1 MLRPADACPNL
12 QRKNENDILYLWIQK
27 AERRNRVWIR
37 KCISWR
43 CRRKHMR
50 PDFLLLPEIF
60 TCPYDNSQFPLFA
73 QKDGDSVYCFLSELA
88 RTNHF
93 YVIGGSVPER
103 DEGGKIYNTSYVF
116 DRKGELIGKH
126 RKVHLFDIDVPG
138 GQYFKESDVLSP
150 GKAMTVFDTEYG
162 RMGVCICFDIRFPDL
177 FLQMRRAGVRMVFV
191 PAAFNMT
198 TGPAH
203 WQTLFRSRALDQQ
216 IFMAGCSPARDE
228 TASYIAYGHS
238 IVTDPWGRI
247 LKELDEKEG
256 ILDIELDLAET
267 DRIRTQIPLGQ

>member
-1 MLRPADACPNL
+1 MDQKVHILALQKKTYASPRENMDAVRDMLD
-12 QRKNENDILYLWIQK
+12 QYKGE
-27 AERRNRVWIR
+27 
-37 KCISWR
+37 
-43 CRRKHMR
+43 M

-88 RTNHF
+88 WTNHF
-93 YVIGGSVPER
+93 YVIGGSV
-103 DEGGKIYNTSYVF
+103 
-116 DRKGELIGKH
+116 ELIGKH

-150 GKAMTVFDTEYG
+150 GKEMTVFDTEYG

>member
-1 MLRPADACPNL
+1 MAQELINKQFHVIALQKKTYAEPRQNIAAVKSLLDSYDGPEADF
-12 QRKNENDILYLWIQK
+12 
-27 AERRNRVWIR
+27 V
-37 KCISWR
+37 
-43 CRRKHMR
+43 M
-50 PDFLLLPEIF
+50 LPEIF
-60 TCPYDNSQFPLFA
+60 TWPYDNNCFPQFA
-73 QKDGDSVYCFLSELA
+73 ESGEGETYRFLSNLA
-88 RTNHF
+88 RERKA
-93 YVIGGSVPER
+93 YVIGGSIPEL
-103 DEGGKIYNTSYVF
+103 DDGKIYNTSYVF
-116 DRKGELIGKH
+116 DREGELIGKH

-216 IFMAGCSPARDE
+216 IFMIGCSPARDE

-247 LKELDEKEG
+247 LRELDEKEG
-256 ILDIELDLAET
+256 ILDIELDLVET

>member
-1 MLRPADACPNL
+1 MDTESGKEKSRMDQKVHILALQKKTYASPRENMDAVRDMLAQYKRE
-12 QRKNENDILYLWIQK
+12 K
-27 AERRNRVWIR
+27 
-37 KCISWR
+37 
-43 CRRKHMR
+43 

-103 DEGGKIYNTSYVF
+103 DEEGKIYNTSYVF

-216 IFMAGCSPARDE
+216 IFMIGCSPARDE

-247 LKELDEKEG
+247 LRELDEKEG

>member
-1 MLRPADACPNL
+1 M
-12 QRKNENDILYLWIQK
+12 
-27 AERRNRVWIR
+27 
-37 KCISWR
+37 
-43 CRRKHMR
+43 
-50 PDFLLLPEIF
+50 
-60 TCPYDNSQFPLFA
+60 
-73 QKDGDSVYCFLSELA
+73 
-88 RTNHF
+88 
-93 YVIGGSVPER
+93 IGGSVPER
-103 DEGGKIYNTSYVF
+103 DEEGKIYNTSYVF

-150 GKAMTVFDTEYG
+150 GKEMTVFDTEYG

-247 LKELDEKEG
+247 LRELDEKEG

>member
-1 MLRPADACPNL
+1 MDQKVHILALQKKTYASPRENMDAVRDMLAQYKRE
-12 QRKNENDILYLWIQK
+12 K
-27 AERRNRVWIR
+27 
-37 KCISWR
+37 
-43 CRRKHMR
+43 

-247 LKELDEKEG
+247 LRELDEKEG

>member
-1 MLRPADACPNL
+1 MDQKVHILALQKKTYASPRENMDAVRDMLAQYKRE
-12 QRKNENDILYLWIQK
+12 K
-27 AERRNRVWIR
+27 
-37 KCISWR
+37 
-43 CRRKHMR
+43 

-73 QKDGDSVYCFLSELA
+73 QEDGDSVYCFLAELA

-103 DEGGKIYNTSYVF
+103 DEEGKIYNTSYVF

-150 GKAMTVFDTEYG
+150 GKEMTVFDTEYG

-247 LKELDEKEG
+247 LRELDEKEG

>member
-1 MLRPADACPNL
+1 MDQKVHILALQKKTYASPRENMDAVRDMLAQYKRE
-12 QRKNENDILYLWIQK
+12 K
-27 AERRNRVWIR
+27 
-37 KCISWR
+37 
-43 CRRKHMR
+43 

-73 QKDGDSVYCFLSELA
+73 QEDGDSVYCFLAELA

-103 DEGGKIYNTSYVF
+103 DEEGKIYNTSYVF
-116 DRKGELIGKH
+116 DWKGELIGKH

-150 GKAMTVFDTEYG
+150 GKEMTVFDTEYG

-247 LKELDEKEG
+247 LRELDEKEG

>member
-1 MLRPADACPNL
+1 MDTESGKEKSRMDQKVHILAVQKKTYASPRENMDAVRDMLAQYKRE
-12 QRKNENDILYLWIQK
+12 K
-27 AERRNRVWIR
+27 
-37 KCISWR
+37 
-43 CRRKHMR
+43 

>member
-1 MLRPADACPNL
+1 MDTESGKEKSRMDQKVHILAVQKKTYASPRENMDAVRDMLD
-12 QRKNENDILYLWIQK
+12 QYQGE
-27 AERRNRVWIR
+27 
-37 KCISWR
+37 
-43 CRRKHMR
+43 M

-247 LKELDEKEG
+247 LRELDEKEG
-256 ILDIELDLAET
+256 ILDIELDLGET

>member
-1 MLRPADACPNL
+1 MDQKVHILALQKKTYASPRENMDAVRDMLA
-12 QRKNENDILYLWIQK
+12 QYKGEK
-27 AERRNRVWIR
+27 
-37 KCISWR
+37 
-43 CRRKHMR
+43 

-88 RTNHF
+88 RANHF

-103 DEGGKIYNTSYVF
+103 DEEGKIYNTSYIF
-116 DRKGELIGKH
+116 DREGELIGKH

-150 GKAMTVFDTEYG
+150 GKEMTVFDTEYG

>member
-1 MLRPADACPNL
+1 MDQKVHILALQKKTYASPRENMDAVRDMLAQYKRE
-12 QRKNENDILYLWIQK
+12 K
-27 AERRNRVWIR
+27 
-37 KCISWR
+37 
-43 CRRKHMR
+43 

-103 DEGGKIYNTSYVF
+103 DEEGKIYNTSYVF

-138 GQYFKESDVLSP
+138 GQYFKESDVLST

>member
-1 MLRPADACPNL
+1 MDTESGKEKSRMDQKVHILALQKKTYASPRENMDAVRDMLAQYKRE
-12 QRKNENDILYLWIQK
+12 K
-27 AERRNRVWIR
+27 
-37 KCISWR
+37 
-43 CRRKHMR
+43 

-103 DEGGKIYNTSYVF
+103 DEEGKIYNTSYVF

>member
-1 MLRPADACPNL
+1 MDQKVHILALQKKTYASPRENMDAVRDMLE
-12 QRKNENDILYLWIQK
+12 QYKGE
-27 AERRNRVWIR
+27 
-37 KCISWR
+37 
-43 CRRKHMR
+43 M

-73 QKDGDSVYCFLSELA
+73 QEDGDSVYCFLAELA

-103 DEGGKIYNTSYVF
+103 DEEGKIYNTSYVF

-150 GKAMTVFDTEYG
+150 GKEMTVFDTEYG

-247 LKELDEKEG
+247 LRELDEKEG

>member
-1 MLRPADACPNL
+1 MDTESGKEKSRMDQKVHILALQKKTYASPRENMDAVRDMLAQYKRE
-12 QRKNENDILYLWIQK
+12 K
-27 AERRNRVWIR
+27 
-37 KCISWR
+37 
-43 CRRKHMR
+43 

-150 GKAMTVFDTEYG
+150 GKEMTVFDTEYG

>member
-1 MLRPADACPNL
+1 MDTNQKVRVLALQKKTYASPQENMDAVTAMLEQYAGA
-12 QRKNENDILYLWIQK
+12 
-27 AERRNRVWIR
+27 A
-37 KCISWR
+37 
-43 CRRKHMR
+43 

-73 QKDGDSVYCFLSELA
+73 QKDGDSVYRFLAELA
-88 RTNHF
+88 RKHHF

-103 DEGGKIYNTSYVF
+103 DEEGKIYNTSYVF
-116 DRKGELIGKH
+116 DREGELIGKH

-150 GKAMTVFDTEYG
+150 GKEMTVFDTEYG
-162 RMGVCICFDIRFPDL
+162 RIGVCICFDIRFPDL